1 MCKVSQLTLTLSAQR
16 RKADAK
22 SDRSCPTVSLQ
33 SVNRGCIDF
42 SWRFKKYKTAKS
54 CWNQTPAAIC
64 SHAGEAD
71 FRNSLSWKK
80 AKTAKY
86 VPQSQTS
93 KCLSWVGDFCEKLKF
108 WGVCVHPISWQK
120 AAPHTA
126 CKLCDQRAFLM
137 KSPTRLWSCLKDLC
151 KAPKKDPELWHQ
163 DVWILQLTFDKQA
176 VCL

>member
-1 MCKVSQLTLTLSAQR
+1 MSDCIVAKRKQRMHRFFMTFEKIQNCKVMLKPNAGGDLQPR
-16 RKADAK
+16 R
-22 SDRSCPTVSLQ
+22 
-33 SVNRGCIDF
+33 G
-42 SWRFKKYKTAKS
+42 
-54 CWNQTPAAIC
+54 
-64 SHAGEAD
+64 AD

-80 AKTAKY
+80 ATTAKY